1 MNNSI
6 QEMWNEFDSD
16 TVKKRYYTFT
26 NKNWTVDWIEVNWD
40 SVTWFKTEYKPA

>member
-16 TVKKRYYTFT
+16 TVKKRYYTYIS
-26 NKNWTVDWIEVNWD
+26 NWLVNWIEVNWD